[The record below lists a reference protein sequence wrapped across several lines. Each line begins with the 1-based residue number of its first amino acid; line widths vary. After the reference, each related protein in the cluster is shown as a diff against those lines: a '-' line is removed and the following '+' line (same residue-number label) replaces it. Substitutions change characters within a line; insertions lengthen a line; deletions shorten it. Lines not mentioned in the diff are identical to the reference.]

1 MGVGV
6 GGCRGGWVGRCRGG
20 WVGGLVV
27 WMYVEGTSAAT
38 PLLLRLCC
46 YASAATPRLRGGNP
60 RSRRDSPLVMTS
72 SLRSANQITAFGH
85 VIGA

>member
-1 MGVGV
+1 MGWWVGV

-46 YASAATPRLRGGNP
+46 YALAYEGGIPDRGGIP
-60 RSRRDSPLVMTS
+60 PLVMTS